1 MFILYGIFY
10 MNLTINLVCQTMSD
24 MKTDMMINLKD
35 TILNGPFVRV
45 SRS

>member
-24 MKTDMMINLKD
+24 MKTDMKINLKD